1 MVRGGISLCGAR
13 GVDRARCRERNERGT
28 AFSLTSLVILA
39 RAIPS
44 VAAAMHT
51 IAHVALLATVASN
64 VAEMMPRGGGGGGR
78 SRSRSGSGGGGGEV
92 QGDIGPAA
100 ERMLMSKTE
109 VQMRRGKGRTLQYL
123 HKALKEAAHSAKPPV
138 HLQPLQPAELKS
150 PEQSQKPKKGSSRR
164 RKNTPLPSL

>member
-1 MVRGGISLCGAR
+1 MHLASLRFA
-13 GVDRARCRERNERGT
+13 
-28 AFSLTSLVILA
+28 SLRFASFHLLEQ
-39 RAIPS
+39 
-44 VAAAMHT
+44 
-51 IAHVALLATVASN
+51 HVAIAKAGGLQALLKFGKESPTDPEFQCKAVRLLATVASN

-164 RKNTPLPSL
+164 RKKTPLPSL